1 MNNLKVFLLLGCLSG
16 VFVLI
21 GRQFGGSGGATMAL
35 GFAAVMNLGAY
46 FLSDR
51 IVLKMY
57 RAREVGEDD
66 EPKLYGTVQNLA
78 RQAGMPMPR
87 VYIIEQDAPN
97 AFAAGRNPQH
107 AAVAA
112 TAGLVRLVSD
122 EELEGVMA
130 HELAHV
136 GNRDILIGTI
146 AATAAGAITMI
157 ASMIRWGA
165 MFGGFGGSR
174 DEEDEGGGGLIGA
187 IAISI
192 IAPLAAMLIQM
203 AISRSREY
211 LADERGARLA
221 GNPFGLANALR
232 KLEASAGRYE
242 TSVSP
247 ATAHLFI
254 VNPLSAQGVGRL
266 FSTHPPTE
274 KRIQKLQK
282 KIGSY
287 KAALT
292 TGGVDPR

>member
-16 VFVLI
+16 IFVLI
-21 GRQFGGSGGATMAL
+21 GRHFGGSGGAIMAL

-57 RAREVGEDD
+57 RAREVSEDD
-66 EPKLYGTVQNLA
+66 EPKLYGTVRHLA
-78 RQAGMPMPR
+78 QQAGMPMPR
-87 VYIIEQDAPN
+87 VYIIDQDAPN
-97 AFAAGRNPQH
+97 AFATGRNPQH

-112 TAGLVRLVSD
+112 TTGLVRLVSD
-122 EELEGVMA
+122 EELKGVMA

-165 MFGGFGGSR
+165 MFGGLGGNR
-174 DEEDEGGGGLIGA
+174 DSEEEGGGGGLIGA

-211 LADERGARLA
+211 LADERGAKLA

-254 VNPLSAQGVGRL
+254 VNPLSAQGIARL
-266 FSTHPPTE
+266 FSTHPPTADRVARLE
-274 KRIQKLQK
+274 AMSQLICAEVMK
-282 KIGSY
+282 
-287 KAALT
+287 
-292 TGGVDPR
+292 

>member
-21 GRQFGGSGGATMAL
+21 GRQFGGSGGAIMAL

-57 RAREVGEDD
+57 RAREVGEAD
-66 EPKLYGTVQNLA
+66 EPRLYGVVVQLA
-78 RQAGMPMPR
+78 RQAGLPMPR
-87 VYIIEQDAPN
+87 VYIIEEDAPN
-97 AFAAGRNPQH
+97 AFATGRNPQH

-112 TAGLVRLVSD
+112 TTGLLRLVSD
-122 EELEGVMA
+122 EELRGVMA

-157 ASMIRWGA
+157 ADMIRWGA
-165 MFGGFGGSR
+165 MFGGFGGNR
-174 DEEDEGGGGLIGA
+174 DEENEGSGGLIGA
-187 IAISI
+187 LAISI

-211 LADERGARLA
+211 LADERGAGLA
-221 GNPFGLANALR
+221 GNPLGLANALR
-232 KLEASAGRYE
+232 KMEASSGRHE
-242 TSVSP
+242 GMATP

-266 FSTHPPTE
+266 FSTHPPTAE
-274 KRIQKLQK
+274 RVARLEAMSHSSRVEVI
-282 KIGSY
+282 
-287 KAALT
+287 
-292 TGGVDPR
+292 R

>member
-16 VFVLI
+16 MFVLI
-21 GRQFGGSGGATMAL
+21 GRHFGGSGGAIIAL

-51 IVLKMY
+51 IVLAMY
-57 RAREVGEDD
+57 RAKEVGADD
-66 EPKLYGTVQNLA
+66 EPRLYGTVHQLA
-78 RQAGMPMPR
+78 RQADMPMPK

-97 AFAAGRNPQH
+97 AFATGRDPKH

-112 TAGLVRLVSD
+112 TTGLLRLVGD
-122 EELEGVMA
+122 EELTGVMA

-165 MFGGFGGSR
+165 MFGGLGGNR
-174 DEEDEGGGGLIGA
+174 DSEEEGGGGGLIGA

-211 LADERGARLA
+211 LADERGAKLA

-242 TSVSP
+242 TTATP

-254 VNPLSAQGVGRL
+254 VNPLSAQGVARL
-266 FSTHPPTE
+266 FSTHPPTAE
-274 KRIQKLQK
+274 RVARLEAM
-282 KIGSY
+282 SRSSRE
-287 KAALT
+287 
-292 TGGVDPR
+292 GVAR

>member
-16 VFVLI
+16 IFVLI
-21 GRQFGGSGGATMAL
+21 GRQFGGSGGAVMAL

-46 FLSDR
+46 FFSDR
-51 IVLKMY
+51 IVLAMHK
-57 RAREVGEDD
+57 AKEVSADD
-66 EPKLYGTVQNLA
+66 EPRLYGTVQQLA
-78 RQAGMPMPR
+78 QQAGMPMPK

-97 AFAAGRNPQH
+97 AFATGRDPKH

-112 TAGLVRLVSD
+112 TSGLLRLVGD
-122 EELEGVMA
+122 EELTGVMA

-165 MFGGFGGSR
+165 MFGGLGGSR
-174 DEEDEGGGGLIGA
+174 DEEGEGSSGGLIGA

-211 LADERGARLA
+211 LADERGAKLA
-221 GNPFGLANALR
+221 GSPYGLANALR
-232 KLEASAGRYE
+232 KMEASAGRYE
-242 TSVSP
+242 SAATP
-247 ATAHLFI
+247 ATAHMFI
-254 VNPLSAQGVGRL
+254 VNPLSAQGVARL
-266 FSTHPPTE
+266 FSTHPPTSE
-274 KRIQKLQK
+274 RIARLEAMSRP
-282 KIGSY
+282 GRE
-287 KAALT
+287 
-292 TGGVDPR
+292 GVVR

>member
-16 VFVLI
+16 MFVVI
-21 GRQFGGSGGATMAL
+21 GRHFGGSGGAIMAL

-51 IVLKMY
+51 IVLAMY
-57 RAREVGEDD
+57 KAKEVSGDD
-66 EPKLYGTVQNLA
+66 EPRLYSTVRNLA
-78 RQAGMPMPR
+78 QQAGMPMPK

-97 AFAAGRNPQH
+97 AFATGRNPKH

-112 TAGLVRLVSD
+112 TTGLMRLVSE
-122 EELEGVMA
+122 EELKGVMA

-157 ASMIRWGA
+157 ADMIRWGA

-174 DEEDEGGGGLIGA
+174 DEEDEGGSGGLVGA
-187 IAISI
+187 IAVSI

-211 LADERGARLA
+211 LADERGAKLA
-221 GNPFGLANALR
+221 GNPLGLANALR
-232 KLEASAGRYE
+232 KLEASAGHHE
-242 TSVSP
+242 TVASP
-247 ATAHLFI
+247 ATAHMFI
-254 VNPLSAQGVGRL
+254 VNPLSAQGVTKL
-266 FSTHPPTE
+266 FSTHPPTAE
-274 KRIQKLQK
+274 RIARLERL
-282 KIGSY
+282 
-287 KAALT
+287 AVPVT
-292 TGGVDPR
+292 ER